1 MDRPATLSDVARLAG
16 VSTPTASRVLN
27 PGVRGGASG
36 RDEIRQRVTA
46 AAESLGYSASS
57 AAQATKGGRSRSVA
71 LIVRDIDDFGSARMI
86 AGVMRAAES
95 LDVAVAVRS
104 THDDSVDEAD
114 ILRSLR
120 GERHRGVILATSR
133 TTNARRERQ
142 VGEQLAILQRQGAN
156 VVIIGDTDLPYPRLT
171 VNNRQAAAELAEQL
185 VRRGR
190 RRFAIA
196 AGPADQLTARERAAG
211 FLDGLAR
218 SGIVVADHLV
228 VHSEFSRSGG
238 SAAAARL
245 AEYASELDV
254 IAAMSDTMAV
264 GVISGLRDAQL
275 TVPGDIDVTGFD
287 HVPLIGDLVPGFS
300 TVDIPFDQFG
310 RTALGLV
317 LETGP
322 STVREIT
329 MAATTIVEG
338 EPLQAGNWPA

>member
-1 MDRPATLSDVARLAG
+1 LDRPATLSDVARLAG

-36 RDEIRQRVTA
+36 REEIRQRVTA

-86 AGVMRAAES
+86 AGLMRAAES

-133 TTNARRERQ
+133 TTDARRERQ

-171 VNNRQAAAELAEQL
+171 VDNREAAGILAEEL

-196 AGPADQLTARERAAG
+196 AGPADQFTARERAAG
-211 FLDGLAR
+211 FIEGLAR
-218 SGIVVADHLV
+218 AGIVVSDGLV
-228 VHSEFSRSGG
+228 ITSEFSRAGG
-238 SAAAARL
+238 FEAVDRL
-245 AEYASELDV
+245 LPSVPELDV
-254 IAAMSDTMAV
+254 IATVSDTMAV
-264 GVISGLRDAQL
+264 GAIARLRQAGVA
-275 TVPGDIDVTGFD
+275 VPGDVEVTGFD
-287 HVPLIGDLVPGFS
+287 HVPLIGDLIPGFS
-300 TVDIPFDQFG
+300 TVDIPFDEFG

-317 LETGP
+317 MESRPT
-322 STVREIT
+322 TVRGVT
-329 MAATTIVEG
+329 MVATPIVDG
-338 EPLQAGNWPA
+338 EAVPTAL